1 MLEQIIDIV
10 RRAGD
15 IVLSAHDIQNVTREK
30 HGPADLVTQY
40 DEAVQVFLR
49 QELLKLLPEAEFFG
63 EETGRH
69 GDNPGLRFIVDPIDG
84 TRAFIRGLPTWSV
97 LVGIEADGVPVA
109 GIAYMPA
116 AGDLFAAVQGNG
128 ATHNGAPGRVSKVTP
143 LADATVTHGCLQ
155 QFTEGGVGDA
165 LVRLANACDSAR
177 GFPDFDGYRQVLL
190 GRSDAMVDP
199 GVKP

>member
-63 EETGRH
+63 EEGSSRSDPPLDFCGGPHRRH
-69 GDNPGLRFIVDPIDG
+69 HQFHPPH
-84 TRAFIRGLPTWSV
+84 
-97 LVGIEADGVPVA
+97 E
-109 GIAYMPA
+109 
-116 AGDLFAAVQGNG
+116 
-128 ATHNGAPGRVSKVTP
+128 
-143 LADATVTHGCLQ
+143 LQ
-155 QFTEGGVGDA
+155 QRVRGPGPQRAGGV
-165 LVRLANACDSAR
+165 RR
-177 GFPDFDGYRQVLL
+177 GV
-190 GRSDAMVDP
+190 
-199 GVKP
+199 

>member
-63 EETGRH
+63 EEGERPALTH
-69 GDNPGLRFIVDPIDG
+69 PWIFVVDPIDG
-84 TRAFIRGLPTWSV
+84 TTNFTRRMNCSSV
-97 LVGIEADGVPVA
+97 SVALVHNGHPG
-109 GIAYMPA
+109 PA
-116 AGDLFAAVQGNG
+116 APQPAEERPRNSVPARRFARIHRAYRAGVERRLTVMRFCRLFPLPAATFASPIRPRTSAEAG
-128 ATHNGAPGRVSKVTP
+128 ASG
-143 LADATVTHGCLQ
+143 
-155 QFTEGGVGDA
+155 FT
-165 LVRLANACDSAR
+165 L
-177 GFPDFDGYRQVLL
+177 
-190 GRSDAMVDP
+190 
-199 GVKP
+199 